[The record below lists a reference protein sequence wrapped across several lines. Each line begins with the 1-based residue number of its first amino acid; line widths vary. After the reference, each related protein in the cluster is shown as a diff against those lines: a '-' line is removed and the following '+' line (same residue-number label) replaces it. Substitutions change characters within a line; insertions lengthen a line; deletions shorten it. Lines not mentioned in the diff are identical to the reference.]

1 MKKILLFI
9 FTFFALAACN
19 KETNTSL
26 IKGKLVFDQC
36 NNDKVIQVLD
46 NGYENYVQSWEY
58 NLLSM
63 RPMKSHQNVFK
74 VKNTDAIPSSIHNGD
89 EIYFSFSDN
98 GTDISGYCDQTSE
111 ERFVKTYFIQVANQ

>member
-1 MKKILLFI
+1 MKLILGL
-9 FTFFALAACN
+9 L
-19 KETNTSL
+19 SL
-26 IKGKLVFDQC
+26 IFFLTACKKEVHAPIIRGKLAFDAC
-36 NNDKVIQVLD
+36 NNDKVIQILD
-46 NGYENYVQSWEY
+46 NGYQDYVQYWEY

-63 RPMKSHQNVFK
+63 RAMKSHQNVFK